1 MNQRMRW
8 MIVRWTI
15 VASLAMTF
23 AVAGSSQTRPSAH
36 SASPDVTARDAAN
49 AGDEY
54 VIGPGDVL
62 AISVWKEAEISR
74 VVPVRS
80 DGRISL
86 PLIGELQSS
95 GQTPKQLEAEITRRL
110 ADFVAEPAV
119 TVVVQEIRSRT
130 FNVLGMVNHPGSY
143 PLAKPTTVIDAIAVA
158 GGFRDFAKQ
167 RDIYVLRHDAAG
179 KQTRLAFNY
188 RDVTRGIRPQQ
199 NVELQSSDTVVV
211 P

>member
-1 MNQRMRW
+1 MNR
-8 MIVRWTI
+8 IVLCFAIATVI
-15 VASLAMTF
+15 AGLAASAGAQTT
-23 AVAGSSQTRPSAH
+23 AGSSAGSA
-36 SASPDVTARDAAN
+36 ALPANGTAKVS
-49 AGDEY
+49 DEF

-62 AISVWKEAEISR
+62 AINVWKEAEISR
-74 VVPVRS
+74 VVPVRT

-95 GQTPKQLEAEITRRL
+95 GHTPRQLEAEITQRL
-110 ADFVAEPAV
+110 KDFVADPSV
-119 TVVVQEIRSRT
+119 TVVVQEIRSRM

-143 PLAKPTTVIDAIAVA
+143 PLARPTNVLDAIAAA

-167 RDIYVLRHDAAG
+167 RDIYVLRHEASG
-179 KQTRLAFNY
+179 KQARLPFNY
-188 RDVTRGIRPQQ
+188 KDVIRGLHAEQ